1 MQIGLTGWVLLVWKP
16 LVLLLERRLH
26 LGLLIYDLLGIGKW
40 INWLWHLHRV
50 NSHIWQSSC
59 LAQIMLI
66 HLICLVLRIYV
77 APEEILVHSGVN
89 LWLVMSLYS
98 GLVIHSVL
106 TWGKLRVLTVDDL
119 IWGRWFDETILSI
132 LTRVSILLRN
142 KFLSL
147 LLLQSP
153 KVSLLKI
160 NLLIL

>member
-1 MQIGLTGWVLLVWKP
+1 MHIGLTGWVLLVWKH

-26 LGLLIYDLLGIGKW
+26 LWLLIYDLLGISKW
-40 INWLWHLHRV
+40 INRLWHLHRV
-50 NSHIWQSSC
+50 NSHIWPSSC

-89 LWLVMSLYS
+89 LWLVMGVYS

-106 TWGKLRVLTVDDL
+106 TLGKLRVLTVDDL